1 MKFILPLTFLVA
13 PFSTL
18 LAEESVS
25 NAELSRKLDL
35 ILGKVGGLEDRVSH
49 LESESSIV
57 KKEVKQAAASAKE
70 AKAASDNLAIP
81 VDEEKRTSFFKDL
94 RNKIQS
100 EEDKASGPWALK
112 ESWNKIRKNLTRYQV
127 RAALGN
133 PHEVKT
139 SLEPRIDQVYYYSG
153 DLNADGNQEEGILNF
168 YRDRLVSFQS
178 PF

>member
-1 MKFILPLTFLVA
+1 MKIFKVIFLSFA
-13 PFSTL
+13 SSL
-18 LAEESVS
+18 LLYANTSVS
-25 NAELSRKLDL
+25 NADLSKKLDL
-35 ILGKVGGLEDRVSH
+35 ILGKIGGLEDRVSN

-70 AKAASDNLAIP
+70 AKAASVNLAIP
-81 VDEEKRTSFFKDL
+81 ADEKKRTSFFKDL
-94 RNKIQS
+94 RNKLQS
-100 EEDKASGPWALK
+100 EEDKASGPWAQK

-127 RAALGN
+127 RVALGN

-139 SLEPRIDQVYYYSG
+139 SLDPRIEQVYYYVG
-153 DLNADGNQEEGILNF
+153 DLNADGNEEQGVLNF